1 MMINIF
7 YIRGMESQ
15 KNGANFLTLLD
26 SFRDHNVVELD
37 YSWREPENSV
47 SEMLPLIDSSQQN
60 IIVGS
65 SLGGFFANIL
75 AQKTHSSLLVLNP
88 AFLPRIMLPD
98 LPSGY
103 DDYCFNTIDQP
114 MITLL
119 SKNDELFKDYWDEY
133 ETSYGDF
140 SQIVMFENTSH
151 RFEDKGSI
159 IKGVMDVETSS
170 YFQ

>member
-1 MMINIF
+1 
-7 YIRGMESQ
+7 MESQ
-15 KNGANFLTLLD
+15 KSGENFQALLS
-26 SFRDHNVVELD
+26 SFGHHNVVELD
-37 YSWREPENSV
+37 YSWREPDKGIDD
-47 SEMLPLIDSSQQN
+47 MLTRIDSSQQN

-75 AQKTHSSLLVLNP
+75 AQKTGSSLLVINP

-103 DDYCFNTIDQP
+103 DNYSFIEIDQP

-119 SKNDELFKDYWDEY
+119 SKNDELFKDYWQDY
-133 ETSYGDF
+133 EALYGDF

-151 RFEDKGSI
+151 RFENKASI
-159 IKGVMDVETSS
+159 VKGVLDVETSS